1 MRTESLTA
9 RTSPGSPR
17 TSGRAATT
25 PMVSGR
31 VVCGLAGVAVLM
43 ASLADAQTPT
53 QPDQQALNPTQEI
66 AKETPEAAALVAGP
80 TEIRIGGYLGVTGI
94 YRSTSSGGGTGTSFA
109 TIPYG
114 DIAEGH
120 LSETRLSAQ
129 ASRLSIRVNAAAA
142 EHRRTL
148 AGYFEMD
155 FNGTTPGNVAVTTT
169 SVGFRLRNAFG
180 EAQFNRRF
188 LVAAG
193 QAYTL
198 MTPAKDQLSVWP
210 SDHELTHA
218 VDMNYVAGMVWGRT
232 PQVRFTYR
240 PTTTFNWAVSVE
252 NPEQQL
258 GDGVVALP
266 RCCADDLRNQFNTGG
281 NNLTVP
287 NLMPDLV
294 SRVAFNA
301 GRTFHVDAGGVLRVF
316 RDTLAPYTTSTKQ
329 VGGGGSVNA
338 RVSVAGM
345 ANVIGQFAYGAGL
358 GRYIGGLVPDVS
370 VSADGRIHPIHT
382 YSWVGGVECR
392 LMTRASVAFYDSGA
406 HADGSYS
413 SDADGTYIGF
423 GYPGAPNTDNTAVH
437 EVTGVFAW
445 QPWKIEG
452 RGSMQWTTQFS
463 WVGRTPFSAGASQS
477 SAGSVL
483 FFTQLRYNLP

>member
-1 MRTESLTA
+1 MASFDFFSRS
-9 RTSPGSPR
+9 
-17 TSGRAATT
+17 T
-25 PMVSGR
+25 PMVGGR
-31 VVCGLAGVAVLM
+31 VVCGLLGVAVLRV
-43 ASLADAQTPT
+43 SLADAQTT
-53 QPDQQALNPTQEI
+53 HQADQQPLNPTQEI
-66 AKETPEAAALVAGP
+66 AKETPESPALVAGP

-109 TIPYG
+109 RIPY
-114 DIAEGH
+114 DDTAEGN
-120 LSETRLSAQ
+120 LSEARLSAQ
-129 ASRLSIRVNAAAA
+129 ASRLSIRVNAAPA
-142 EHRRTL
+142 EHRHEL

-210 SDHELTHA
+210 SDYELTHA

-240 PTTTFNWAVSVE
+240 PTTSFNWAVSVE

-266 RCCADDLRNQFNTGG
+266 QCCRDDLQRQFNTGG

-287 NLMPDLV
+287 NLMPDFV

-301 GRTFHVDAGGVLRVF
+301 GRTFHLDTGGVLRIF
-316 RDTLAPYTTSTKQ
+316 RDMLAPYTTSTKQ

-338 RVSVAGM
+338 RVRLAAA

-358 GRYIGGLVPDVS
+358 GRYMGGLVPDVS
-370 VSADGRIHPIHT
+370 ISGDGRIHPIHT
-382 YSWVGGVECR
+382 YSWVSGVEYR
-392 LMTRASVAFYDSGA
+392 LMTRASVAGYDSGT
-406 HADGSYS
+406 HADASHS
-413 SDADGTYIGF
+413 IDADGASIGF
-423 GYPGAPNTDNTAVH
+423 GYPGAPNTNNRVVH
-437 EVTGVFAW
+437 EVTAVFAW

-463 WVGRTPFSAGASQS
+463 WMTRTPFSGGPNQS
-477 SAGSVL
+477 SADSVL